1 MKVSFIKMD
10 GNTLKTKCAMNVIFN
25 NDGTDLALAV
35 NHFDGAITHE
45 SIVIPFTVQTTPMTV
60 PHLYPEEFCQVF
72 RKEID
77 IVGPST
83 SGDNLINAD
92 AEVFKLVKDS
102 NA

>member
-1 MKVSFIKMD
+1 MKVVFAKLNGD
-10 GNTLKTKCAMNVIFN
+10 TLKTKCAMDVIFN
-25 NDGTDLALAV
+25 NDGTELALAV
-35 NHFDGAITHE
+35 NHSDGATMHN
-45 SIVIPFTVQTTPMTV
+45 SFVIPFTIQATGATV

-83 SGDNLINAD
+83 SGGNLINAD
-92 AEVFKLVKDS
+92 ADVFKLVRDS